1 MAADDPKAPG
11 PLDAARINVHE
22 ESDIHYWCSELGC
35 TPEQLRAGVKAAG
48 VLVDDVRRH
57 LKDDRR

>member
-1 MAADDPKAPG
+1 MPSDQKEPSPVDR
-11 PLDAARINVHE
+11 ARINVHE

-35 TPEQLRAGVKAAG
+35 TPEQLREGVKAAG

-57 LKDDRR
+57 LQGGNR